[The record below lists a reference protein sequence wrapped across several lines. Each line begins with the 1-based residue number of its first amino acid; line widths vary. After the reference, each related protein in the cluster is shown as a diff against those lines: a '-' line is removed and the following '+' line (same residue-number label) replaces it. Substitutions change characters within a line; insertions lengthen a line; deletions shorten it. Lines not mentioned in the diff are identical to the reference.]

1 MTNNQ
6 ELNSAY
12 EKAIKLLSIRMHT
25 SFELT
30 NKLKLR
36 GFAADVITETL
47 EKLKEE
53 RFLNDDSV
61 AEAYVD
67 SLIRYK
73 TFGYYGIMAKL
84 KQKGIN
90 FDLAEKIVSDKLST
104 EEEEKIAKKLMDK
117 NKSSGLKAAES
128 LKRKGFRSQ
137 VIARVTKSS

>member
-1 MTNNQ
+1 
-6 ELNSAY
+6 
-12 EKAIKLLSIRMHT
+12 
-25 SFELT
+25 
-30 NKLKLR
+30 